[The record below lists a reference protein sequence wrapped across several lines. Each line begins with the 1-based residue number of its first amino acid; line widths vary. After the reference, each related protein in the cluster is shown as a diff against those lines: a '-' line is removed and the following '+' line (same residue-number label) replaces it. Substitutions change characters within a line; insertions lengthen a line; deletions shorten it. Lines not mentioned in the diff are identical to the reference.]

1 MEELSAEV
9 EAMNMGALRSAL
21 AASLAAERGLDKSG
35 KKPALAARLL
45 EARGRGC
52 GRSARPLPTGA
63 AEKAEAE
70 RAARRARKAKAVAG
84 EALACGAAR
93 EVGDQQ
99 PDEGLETG
107 AAEASGAALAQLEAI
122 DEAVEAGSLTLEA
135 AIEQLAAMR
144 R

>member
-45 EARGRGC
+45 EARG
-52 GRSARPLPTGA
+52 SARPLPTGA

-84 EALACGAAR
+84 GALACGAAR